1 MVGFIKDSGVI
12 ISSRGKDIRSLV
24 MDLFTREIMS
34 KESLKV
40 VADING
46 IMDRCT
52 RVSGL
57 MVLNMD
63 QESGEAPK
71 VIPILVSGVREELM
85 DMEYI
90 LGLMETDMKV
100 NLKIA

>member
-1 MVGFIKDSGVI
+1 M
-12 ISSRGKDIRSLV
+12 
-24 MDLFTREIMS
+24 
-34 KESLKV
+34 
-40 VADING
+40 ADING

-90 LGLMETDMKV
+90 HGLMETEMRV

>member
-1 MVGFIKDSGVI
+1 M
-12 ISSRGKDIRSLV
+12 
-24 MDLFTREIMS
+24 
-34 KESLKV
+34 
-40 VADING
+40 ADING
-46 IMDRCT
+46 IMDRCM
-52 RVSGL
+52 RVNGL

-63 QESGEAPK
+63 QVSGEGPK

-90 LGLMETDMKV
+90 LGLMETDMRV